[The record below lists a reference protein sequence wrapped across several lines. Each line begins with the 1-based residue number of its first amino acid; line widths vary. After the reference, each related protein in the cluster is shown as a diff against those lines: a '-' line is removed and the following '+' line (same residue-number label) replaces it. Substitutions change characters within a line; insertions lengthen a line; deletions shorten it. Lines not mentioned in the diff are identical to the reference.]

1 MTSHLAP
8 AYPSPVDPPRP
19 RPAPGTRPAFPNPT
33 GARLAAPRATGAR
46 PAVAKATGARP
57 TVPDPTGV
65 RATLPTANG
74 ARPAVPNPAGSRPAM
89 GTAATVDATTCR
101 LVVRVQRRLAANGV
115 VAGDAASLREAVAG
129 ALAEDGVVLSG
140 PELAALVRSVGD
152 ELTGLGPLAP
162 LLADPAVT
170 DVLVN
175 GPAEVWGERGGAI
188 ERAPVRFPSTAAVAA
203 LVQRVVAPLGLRID
217 ESRPWVDARL
227 PGGERFHAVLPP
239 LAPDG
244 PVVTI
249 RTFARRR
256 LDLRDLIERDALDA
270 ATARLLEAMVAAG
283 IAIAVSGATGTGKTT
298 LLNVLAAAIPARE
311 RVVTI
316 EDVAELKLPGPHV
329 VRLEARPPNVE
340 GRGEVPLRELVRNA
354 LRMRPDRIVVGEVR
368 GPEVLDMLQ
377 AANTGH
383 HGLMTTLHAG
393 SPEEVPARLEAM
405 ALAAPGAGL
414 DVVRHLVAGGIGAVV
429 HLERSSAGH
438 PGRRVTAV
446 AELAMT
452 NNGRSRAIPLRIAGP
467 TAGLSAT
474 GHVPRWADRLDPS
487 VLPSFEPAQLAGRVR
502 VLCPRSRTR

>member
-1 MTSHLAP
+1 MTSQVRSPGLAGNGH
-8 AYPSPVDPPRP
+8 PPRS
-19 RPAPGTRPAFPNPT
+19 RTGAGTGGPATAQAVSAGAGTGPIGGMPT
-33 GARLAAPRATGAR
+33 GLVQRVLGRL
-46 PAVAKATGARP
+46 V
-57 TVPDPTGV
+57 
-65 RATLPTANG
+65 ANG
-74 ARPAVPNPAGSRPAM
+74 S
-89 GTAATVDATTCR
+89 
-101 LVVRVQRRLAANGV
+101 
-115 VAGDAASLREAVAG
+115 VASDTASLRAAVTE
-129 ALAEDGVVLSG
+129 ALADDGIVL
-140 PELAALVRSVGD
+140 PAANLAAVVTSIGD

-162 LLADPAVT
+162 LLADPTVT

-175 GPAEVWGERGGAI
+175 GPAEVWVERGGTI
-188 ERAPVRFPSTAAVAA
+188 ERAAVRFPSAAAVAA
-203 LVQRVVAPLGLRID
+203 LVQRVVAPLGLRVD

-256 LDLRDLIERDALDA
+256 LQLRDLIEREALDE
-270 ATARLLEAMVAAG
+270 ATALLLEAMVAAG

-298 LLNVLAAAIPARE
+298 LLNVLAAAIPPRE

-316 EDVAELKLPGPHV
+316 EDVAELRLPGPHV

-393 SPEEVPARLEAM
+393 SPDEVPARLEAM
-405 ALAAPGAGL
+405 ALAAPGARL
-414 DVVRHLVAGGIGAVV
+414 DVVRRLVAGGIGAVV
-429 HLERSSAGH
+429 HLERAST
-438 PGRRVTAV
+438 GRRVAAI
-446 AELAMT
+446 AELVT
-452 NNGRSRAIPLRIAGP
+452 TDDGRSRAIPLRTAGP
-467 TAGLSAT
+467 APGLCAT
-474 GHVPRWADRLDPS
+474 GHVPHWASRLDPAI
-487 VLPSFEPAQLAGRVR
+487 LPAFEPTHLAGRVR
-502 VLCPRSRTR
+502 VLCPRGSTR

>member
-1 MTSHLAP
+1 MTSQVR
-8 AYPSPVDPPRP
+8 SPGLGGNGHPPRS
-19 RPAPGTRPAFPNPT
+19 RTGVGTGAPGTAQAVSAGAGTGPVGGMPA
-33 GARLAAPRATGAR
+33 GLVQRVLGRL
-46 PAVAKATGARP
+46 V
-57 TVPDPTGV
+57 
-65 RATLPTANG
+65 ANG
-74 ARPAVPNPAGSRPAM
+74 S
-89 GTAATVDATTCR
+89 
-101 LVVRVQRRLAANGV
+101 
-115 VAGDAASLREAVAG
+115 VASDTASLRAAVTE
-129 ALAEDGVVLSG
+129 ALADDGIVL
-140 PELAALVRSVGD
+140 PAANLAAIVTSIGD

-162 LLADPAVT
+162 LLADPTVT

-175 GPAEVWGERGGAI
+175 GPAEVWVERGGTI
-188 ERAPVRFPSTAAVAA
+188 ERAAVRFPSAAAVAA
-203 LVQRVVAPLGLRID
+203 LVQRVVAPLGLRVD

-256 LDLRDLIERDALDA
+256 LQLRDLIEREALDE
-270 ATARLLEAMVAAG
+270 ATALLLEAMVAAG

-298 LLNVLAAAIPARE
+298 LLNVLAAAIPPRE

-316 EDVAELKLPGPHV
+316 EDVAELRLPGPHV

-393 SPEEVPARLEAM
+393 SPDEVPARLEAM
-405 ALAAPGAGL
+405 ALAAPGARL
-414 DVVRHLVAGGIGAVV
+414 DVVRRLVAGGIGAVV
-429 HLERSSAGH
+429 HLDRAST
-438 PGRRVTAV
+438 GRRVAAI
-446 AELAMT
+446 AELVT
-452 NNGRSRAIPLRIAGP
+452 TDDGRSRAIPLRTAGP
-467 TAGLSAT
+467 APGLCAT
-474 GHVPRWADRLDPS
+474 GHVPHWASRLDPAI
-487 VLPSFEPAQLAGRVR
+487 LPAFEPTHLAGRVR
-502 VLCPRSRTR
+502 VLCPRGSTR

>member
-1 MTSHLAP
+1 MTSHSRPLDPGDPGPTRGVPNGP
-8 AYPSPVDPPRP
+8 AGAAGGIAVMAASGGPGSVAG
-19 RPAPGTRPAFPNPT
+19 PAPG
-33 GARLAAPRATGAR
+33 L
-46 PAVAKATGARP
+46 VA
-57 TVPDPTGV
+57 
-65 RATLPTANG
+65 
-74 ARPAVPNPAGSRPAM
+74 
-89 GTAATVDATTCR
+89 
-101 LVVRVQRRLAANGV
+101 RVQRRLAATGAV
-115 VAGDAASLREAVAG
+115 TTDAAGLRAAVAATLG
-129 ALAEDGVVLSG
+129 EDGIVL
-140 PELAALVRSVGD
+140 PVANLAAVVRSVAD

-175 GPAEVWGERGGAI
+175 GPADVWVERGGAI
-188 ERAPVRFPSTAAVAA
+188 ERAAVHFASAAAVAA
-203 LVQRVVAPLGLRID
+203 LVQRVVAPLGLRVD

-256 LDLRDLIERDALDA
+256 LQVRDLIERGTLDA
-270 ATARLLEAMVAAG
+270 TTARLLEAMVAAG

-298 LLNVLAAAIPARE
+298 LLNVLAAAIPMGE

-316 EDVAELKLPGPHV
+316 EDVAELRLPGPHV

-340 GRGEVPLRELVRNA
+340 GRGEVPLRDLVRNA

-383 HGLMTTLHAG
+383 RGLMTTLHAG
-393 SPEEVPARLEAM
+393 GPEEVPARLEAM

-414 DVVRHLVAGGIGAVV
+414 DVVRRLVGGGIGAVV
-429 HLERSSAGH
+429 HLERAPGGR
-438 PGRRVTAV
+438 PGRRIAVV
-446 AELAMT
+446 AELLTMDD
-452 NNGRSRAIPLRIAGP
+452 GRAQAIPLRTAGSTP
-467 TAGLSAT
+467 GLSAT

-487 VLPSFEPAQLAGRVR
+487 VLPAFEPAHLAGRVR
-502 VLCPRSRTR
+502 VLSPRSHAR

>member
-1 MTSHLAP
+1 MTAP
-8 AYPSPVDPPRP
+8 TWPPGGESPGRPPRP
-19 RPAPGTRPAFPNPT
+19 GAATGTR
-33 GARLAAPRATGAR
+33 
-46 PAVAKATGARP
+46 AVA
-57 TVPDPTGV
+57 
-65 RATLPTANG
+65 
-74 ARPAVPNPAGSRPAM
+74 PNAAGSPAI
-89 GTAATVDATTCR
+89 GSTRTVDRSITG
-101 LVVRVQRRLAANGV
+101 LVPRVQRRLAAGGA
-115 VAGDAASLREAVAG
+115 VAGGDATGLREAVAG
-129 ALAEDGVVLSG
+129 ALAEDGVVLSA
-140 PELAALVRSVGD
+140 PDLAALVRSVGE

-175 GPAEVWGERGGAI
+175 GPAEVWVERGGAI
-188 ERAPVRFPSTAAVAA
+188 ERAAVRFPSAAAVAA
-203 LVQRVVAPLGLRID
+203 LVQRVVAPLGLRVD

-256 LDLRDLIERDALDA
+256 LHLRDLIERDALDA

-311 RVVTI
+311 RIVTI

-414 DVVRHLVAGGIGAVV
+414 DVVRRLVAGGIGAVV
-429 HLERSSAGH
+429 HLERARAGH

-446 AELAMT
+446 AELVTT
-452 NNGRSRAIPLRIAGP
+452 NDGRSRAVPLRTAGP
-467 TAGLSAT
+467 TPGLSAT

-487 VLPSFEPAQLAGRVR
+487 VLPTFEPTQLAGRVR
-502 VLCPRSRTR
+502 VLCPRSRPR

>member
-1 MTSHLAP
+1 MTSQVRSPGLAGNGH
-8 AYPSPVDPPRP
+8 PPRS
-19 RPAPGTRPAFPNPT
+19 RT
-33 GARLAAPRATGAR
+33 GAGTGGPATAQAVSAGAGTGPVGGMPAGLVQRVLGRL
-46 PAVAKATGARP
+46 V
-57 TVPDPTGV
+57 
-65 RATLPTANG
+65 ANG
-74 ARPAVPNPAGSRPAM
+74 SVAS
-89 GTAATVDATTCR
+89 GT
-101 LVVRVQRRLAANGV
+101 
-115 VAGDAASLREAVAG
+115 ASLRAAVTE
-129 ALAEDGVVLSG
+129 ALADDGIVL
-140 PELAALVRSVGD
+140 PAANLAAIVTSIGD

-162 LLADPAVT
+162 LLADPTVT

-175 GPAEVWGERGGAI
+175 GPAEVWVERGGTI
-188 ERAPVRFPSTAAVAA
+188 ERAAVRFPSAAAVAA
-203 LVQRVVAPLGLRID
+203 LVQRVVAPLGLRVD

-256 LDLRDLIERDALDA
+256 LQLRDLIEREALDE
-270 ATARLLEAMVAAG
+270 ATALLLEAMVAAG

-298 LLNVLAAAIPARE
+298 LLNVLAAAIPPRE

-316 EDVAELKLPGPHV
+316 EDVAELRLPGPHV

-405 ALAAPGAGL
+405 ALAAPGARL
-414 DVVRHLVAGGIGAVV
+414 DVVRRLVAGGIGAVV
-429 HLERSSAGH
+429 HLERAST
-438 PGRRVTAV
+438 GRRVAAI
-446 AELAMT
+446 AELVT
-452 NNGRSRAIPLRIAGP
+452 TDDGRSRAIPLRTAGP
-467 TAGLSAT
+467 APGLCAT
-474 GHVPRWADRLDPS
+474 GHVPHWASRLDPAI
-487 VLPSFEPAQLAGRVR
+487 LPAFEPTHLAGRVR
-502 VLCPRSRTR
+502 VLCPRSSTR